1 MSDQSRKTPNHLIH
15 ESSPYLLQ
23 HAYNPVDWY
32 PWGEE
37 ALEKARREEKLL
49 LVSIGYAACHWCH
62 VMESESFED
71 AEVAAYMNEH
81 FVCIKIDR
89 EERPDIDQI
98 YMDAVQILTGRGGW
112 PLNCIAL
119 PDGRP
124 VYGGTYF
131 PKARWMEFLRYMV
144 DFVRDNPEKTL
155 RQADQL
161 TAGIQKNDLV
171 NFQQDSTPHRVS
183 DLDELFEQWKGRFDF
198 EFGGHQGNIKFPLP
212 TGYEF
217 LLQYHAL
224 TGNTEAMQAITVTL
238 DRIAQGGIYDQIGG
252 GFSRYSTDR
261 YWKVPHFEKMLYD
274 NAQLVTL
281 YCHAHQV
288 TGNEE
293 YRRIATETLEFVRR
307 ELSDDLGGFYS
318 ALDADS
324 EGVEGR
330 YYVWTMDEINRVLGD
345 EASLVADFYQVT
357 EAGNWE
363 GNNILHRPMDEE
375 DFARSRSMT
384 LEGLTERIKAANT
397 KLLSAR
403 QERVPPSLDDKILAA
418 WNGMML
424 QAFAVAYRTFGR
436 QADLDTAL
444 KAGNFIRDHMK
455 RADGG
460 MFRNYKDGKASIN
473 GFLDDYAFVISG
485 FIELYQATFEEDWLA
500 EAQQLLEYAMEHFF
514 DPEKP
519 MFYYT
524 SDLDPALVAR
534 KMEIPDNV
542 IPSSNSQ
549 MARNLYVL
557 GTYLYREDYVD
568 IARQMVRQVKTET
581 IRQGPYFSNWAIV
594 LSWLIHPPYEVAIVG
609 DDWREVLSAWNR
621 KYLPFVLLAGG
632 EWGGNLEL
640 LKDKYRS
647 GETLIY
653 VCREKVCQQPVR
665 TMDEAME
672 HMK

>member
-1 MSDQSRKTPNHLIH
+1 MSNHSSKTPNHLIH

-37 ALEKARREEKLL
+37 ALDKARREDKLL

-71 AEVAAYMNEH
+71 AEVAAYMNRH

-112 PLNCIAL
+112 PLNCVAL

-131 PKARWMEFLRYMV
+131 PRERWMEFLRYMV
-144 DFVRDNPEKTL
+144 DFVKDNPEKTEQ
-155 RQADQL
+155 QAQQI

-171 NFQQDSTPHRVS
+171 NFKQNTTPHSES
-183 DLDELFEQWKGRFDF
+183 DLDALFERWNDRIDF
-198 EFGGHQGNIKFPLP
+198 EYGGQQGNIKFPMPSGL
-212 TGYEF
+212 EF

-224 TGNTEAMQAITVTL
+224 SGNTEALYAVTVTL
-238 DRIAQGGIYDQIGG
+238 DKMAQGGIYDQIGG

-281 YCHAHQV
+281 YCHAYQV
-288 TGNEE
+288 TKNPV
-293 YRRIATETLEFVRR
+293 YRRVASDTLEFVRR
-307 ELSDDLGGFYS
+307 ELTDDSGGFYS

-324 EGVEGR
+324 EGEEGR
-330 YYVWTMDEINRVLGD
+330 YYVWSRSEIYQILGKD
-345 EASLVADFYQVT
+345 APMVAEFYQVT

-363 GNNILHRPMDEE
+363 GRNILHRLDDEE
-375 DFARSRSMT
+375 DFAHSRSMT
-384 LEGLTERIKAANT
+384 LDELSERIETANAR
-397 KLLSAR
+397 LLGAR
-403 QERVPPSLDDKILAA
+403 EERVPPALDDKILAA

-436 QADLDTAL
+436 RADLDTAL
-444 KAGNFIRDHMK
+444 KAGHFVRAQMK

-460 MFRNYKDGKASIN
+460 LFRNYKKGKASIN

-485 FIELYQATFEEDWLA
+485 YIELYQATFEEEWIL
-500 EAQQLLEYAMEHFF
+500 EAKQLLEYALEHFF
-514 DPEKP
+514 DPEKS

-524 SDLDPALVAR
+524 SDLDPALVVR

-549 MARNLYVL
+549 MARNLYAL
-557 GTYLYREDYVD
+557 GTYLYREEYVD
-568 IARQMVRQVKTET
+568 IARQMVQQVKTEA
-581 IRQGPYFSNWAIV
+581 IRQGPYFSNWAVV

-609 DDWREVLSAWNR
+609 EDYQEVLAEWNR
-621 KYLPFVLLAGG
+621 KYLPFAFLSGG
-632 EWGGNLEL
+632 ERGGSLEL
-640 LKDKYRS
+640 LKAKYQP

-665 TMDEAME
+665 SVEEAME
-672 HMK
+672 HIK